1 MFVTA
6 YNFSNLPSELIQE
19 KVSDEVLVEPSESF
33 TVRELIYRLAMGMPV
48 SSGVRSG
55 DYPDH
60 DQDFDDVLPT
70 EDPDFDLAD
79 YATLKNDLADRERQ
93 RKSDM
98 EKAYKEK
105 LEKEKETRNP
115 PQKRLQTAFSVQRS
129 FLTAFVR
136 FSFSFAFVFVIFY
149 HRNAKCVNAFCKIP
163 V

>member
-6 YNFSNLPSELIQE
+6 YNFSNVSSQVVQE
-19 KVSDEVLVEPSESF
+19 KVSDEILVEPSESF

-55 DYPDH
+55 DYPDT

-79 YATLKNDLADRERQ
+79 YATLRGDLADRERQ
-93 RKSDM
+93 LKLDM

-105 LEKEKETRNP
+105 LEKEKGEKP
-115 PQKRLQTAFSVQRS
+115 APDPAPDP
-129 FLTAFVR
+129 AE
-136 FSFSFAFVFVIFY
+136 
-149 HRNAKCVNAFCKIP
+149 
-163 V
+163 

>member
-6 YNFSNLPSELIQE
+6 YNFNNVSSKVVQE

-79 YATLKNDLADRERQ
+79 YATLRNDIAERDVK
-93 RKSDM
+93 RKADM

-105 LEKEKETRNP
+105 LEKEKERNP
-115 PQKRLQTAFSVQRS
+115 
-129 FLTAFVR
+129 
-136 FSFSFAFVFVIFY
+136 
-149 HRNAKCVNAFCKIP
+149 IP
-163 V
+163 TLLPILLPTLLSNLS

>member
-6 YNFSNLPSELIQE
+6 YNFNNVSSKVVQE

-48 SSGVRSG
+48 SSGLRSG
-55 DYPDH
+55 DYPDT

-79 YATLKNDLADRERQ
+79 YATLRGDLADRERQ
-93 RKSDM
+93 LKLDM

-105 LEKEKETRNP
+105 LEKEKGEKP
-115 PQKRLQTAFSVQRS
+115 DPDPAPDP
-129 FLTAFVR
+129 AE
-136 FSFSFAFVFVIFY
+136 
-149 HRNAKCVNAFCKIP
+149 
-163 V
+163 

>member
-6 YNFSNLPSELIQE
+6 YNFSNVPSKVVQE

-48 SSGVRSG
+48 SSGLRSG
-55 DYPDH
+55 DYPDR
-60 DQDFDDVLPT
+60 DQDFEDVLPT

-79 YATLKNDLADRERQ
+79 YATLKGDLADRERQ

-105 LEKEKETRNP
+105 LEREKVP
-115 PQKRLQTAFSVQRS
+115 APD
-129 FLTAFVR
+129 
-136 FSFSFAFVFVIFY
+136 
-149 HRNAKCVNAFCKIP
+149 P
-163 V
+163 VPDPTE

>member
-6 YNFSNLPSELIQE
+6 YNFNNVSSKVVQE

-48 SSGVRSG
+48 SSGLRSG
-55 DYPDH
+55 DYPDT

-79 YATLKNDLADRERQ
+79 YATLRGDLADRERQ

-105 LEKEKETRNP
+105 LEKEKKP
-115 PQKRLQTAFSVQRS
+115 DPDPAPDPAQ
-129 FLTAFVR
+129 
-136 FSFSFAFVFVIFY
+136 
-149 HRNAKCVNAFCKIP
+149 
-163 V
+163 

>member
-6 YNFSNLPSELIQE
+6 YNFNNVVPEVVQE

-48 SSGVRSG
+48 SFGLRSG

-79 YATLKNDLADRERQ
+79 YATLRGDLAERERQ
-93 RKSDM
+93 RNEAK
-98 EKAYKEK
+98 EKAYREKLVKEK
-105 LEKEKETRNP
+105 TSDPAPDPAE
-115 PQKRLQTAFSVQRS
+115 
-129 FLTAFVR
+129 
-136 FSFSFAFVFVIFY
+136 
-149 HRNAKCVNAFCKIP
+149 
-163 V
+163 